1 MEFDRLGPMSDAAR
15 FKALMAGLEDGLPTS
30 LEEPVLLWLERL
42 AEQHAGAPDWLRE
55 RAPLAGKLLRT
66 VAASEFAAQQLL
78 RHWDWFTTVIT
89 DTLPPEAAE
98 AACEMPADADA
109 ASFMQWLRNTRNRGM
124 LSILWRDLHNETAVP
139 ETLAALSS
147 LAERLIIAA
156 EAHARRELAARF
168 GCARDSDG
176 REIPLVI
183 LAMGKLGGRELN
195 FSSDIDLI
203 FLYSKEGETDGPR
216 ALVAQY
222 YFTRLARRIVALLE
236 DVTGDGFVYRVDT
249 RLRPFGDSGPV
260 VSGFSALESYL
271 VNHGRSWE
279 RYAYVKARV
288 ITPPQDDPTVQSLHT
303 ELINPFVYRRYLDY
317 GVFESLRDMKAMIAA
332 EVRKRE
338 MARNIKLG
346 PGGIREIEFIVQS
359 LQLVRGG
366 HLRQLQCSSL
376 QQALKALREVK
387 EIGYRTAAD
396 LERTYRFL
404 RRLENFLQ
412 ALRDQQTHDLPAN
425 RVDQARL
432 ALALGYTDW
441 GRLNADIDRH
451 RAFVSN
457 QFDEVAFRGESD
469 RESPGVISA
478 LSRCCSIDCSEAE
491 WQSTFADA
499 GYHNPGELAAIISE
513 FLSSRATQQ
522 VDATAGKR
530 LKALLPSLLGLLQ
543 CKSQPDLVLKRLLGI
558 VAGVLRR
565 SAYVAL
571 LNENSAA
578 LERLVDL
585 CERSGYLAD
594 EIARFP
600 MLLDEMLDPRLYS
613 ARLTAELLRDD
624 ARERLASLGDT
635 DSERQVEA
643 LAQFQRAAMFRVA
656 AADFSGQLPVM
667 KVSDRLTDL
676 AEIVLE
682 HALHI
687 AWRDTVLKFGEP
699 GFSENGDRRTAGIGV
714 IAYGKLGG
722 IELSYRSDL
731 DLVFLHDSRGTEQH
745 TDGDRELDNGVFFAR
760 LARRLVHCLTVQ
772 TGSGALYEVDTRLR
786 PSGRAGMLVTS
797 IDAFERYQADNAWTW
812 EHQALLRARPVAGST
827 RVARE
832 FDRIRS
838 QTLECRVNRET
849 LRDDVR
855 SMRQKMRAELD
866 DSASG
871 TFDLKQGAGGIGD
884 IEFLVQYLVLLNAA
898 EHAEVIHYSDN
909 IRQLGTLGAVGAL
922 DDRVV
927 RRLQDTYRSYR
938 TRLHHLSLD
947 ERPPLAEPREFSGE
961 RAFVRELWDR
971 FLGRPASDAGS
982 GSGAAT

>member
-1 MEFDRLGPMSDAAR
+1 MSDAVR
-15 FKALMAGLEDGLPTS
+15 FEALLAGLKDGLPTT
-30 LEEPVLLWLERL
+30 LEKPVLLWLERL
-42 AEQHAGAPDWLRE
+42 AEQDAGAPDWLRE
-55 RAPLAGKLLRT
+55 HVPIAGKVLRT

-78 RHWDWFTTVIT
+78 RHWDWFTTAFT
-89 DTLPPEAAE
+89 DTLPPETAATDRPL
-98 AACEMPADADA
+98 PADPDA
-109 ASFMQWLRNTRNRGM
+109 TSFMQWLRTTRNRG
-124 LSILWRDLHNETAVP
+124 LLGILWRDLHDEAPVP
-139 ETLAALSS
+139 ETLADLSS
-147 LAERLIIAA
+147 LADRLIIAV
-156 EAHARRELAARF
+156 EEYARQELAARF
-168 GCARDSDG
+168 GRARDPEG

-183 LAMGKLGGRELN
+183 LAMGKLGGSELN

-203 FLYSKEGETDGPR
+203 FLYPQEGETDGAR
-216 ALVAQY
+216 TLAAQD
-222 YFTRLARRIVALLE
+222 YFTRLARRSVALLE

-260 VSGFSALESYL
+260 VASFAALESYL

-288 ITPPQDDPTVQSLHT
+288 ITPPDDDATVQSLHA

-317 GVFESLRDMKAMIAA
+317 GVFESLRDMKSRIAA
-332 EVRKRE
+332 EVRTRE

-366 HLRQLQCSSL
+366 NLRQLQCSSL
-376 QQALKALREVK
+376 QQALKVLREVK
-387 EIGYRTAAD
+387 EIGYSTAAD
-396 LERTYRFL
+396 LDRTYCFL

-412 ALRDQQTHDLPAN
+412 ALRDQQTHDLPTN
-425 RVDQARL
+425 RADQARL
-432 ALALGYTDW
+432 ALALNYPDW
-441 GRLNADIDRH
+441 NHLNADIKRH
-451 RAFVSN
+451 RAFVNS
-457 QFDEVAFRGESD
+457 QFAEVAFRGEGE
-469 RESPGVISA
+469 RESSALTAA
-478 LSRCCSIDCSEAE
+478 LSRCCNIDCSESD
-491 WQSTFADA
+491 WQSTFADE
-499 GYHNPGELAAIISE
+499 GYRNPQELAVIISE

-530 LKALLPSLLGLLQ
+530 LKALLPGLLGLLQ
-543 CKSQPDLVLKRLLGI
+543 NKSQPDVVLKRLLGI
-558 VAGVLRR
+558 LAAVLRR

-600 MLLDEMLDPRLYS
+600 LLLDEMLDPRLYS

-643 LAQFQRAAMFRVA
+643 LARFQRAALFRVA

-676 AEIVLE
+676 AEIVLG
-682 HALHI
+682 HALRI
-687 AWRDTVLKFGEP
+687 AWQDTVLKFGEP
-699 GFSENGDRRTAGIGV
+699 GLSDNGDRRAAGIGV

-731 DLVFLHDSRGTEQH
+731 DLVFLHDSHGTKQH
-745 TDGDRELDNGVFFAR
+745 TDGARELDNGVFFAR
-760 LARRLVHCLTVQ
+760 LARRLVHFLTVQ

-797 IDAFERYQADNAWTW
+797 VDAFERYQAENAWTW

-827 RVARE
+827 RIARE
-832 FDRIRS
+832 FERVRS
-838 QTLECRVNRET
+838 HTLEHLVNRET

-866 DSASG
+866 DSASKS
-871 TFDLKQGAGGIGD
+871 FDLKQGAGGIGD

-898 EHAEVIHYSDN
+898 KHAEVIHYSDN

-922 DDRVV
+922 NDRDV
-927 RRLQDTYRSYR
+927 RQLQDTYRRYR

-947 ERPPLAEPREFSGE
+947 ERPPLAEPHEFSAE
-961 RAFVRELWDR
+961 RALVRDLWDR
-971 FLGRPASDAGS
+971 ILG
-982 GSGAAT
+982 